1 MSNTTDIKSFNIS
14 SVLRVLHQHK
24 ALTKTEIASLLGLS
38 SVTAHNLINELK
50 KNDIVIE
57 TGNYAYSGG
66 RRAVYYKINENFG
79 CAIGVR
85 MSRGSLQTT
94 VYNISLDNLY
104 QNTVEWDM
112 RDVAACIE
120 TIKAEINLA
129 QESCGERNYLG
140 LGITIPGHANPSGV
154 VLSLPD
160 RHEWNNVSI
169 YEAIKSAVDMPIY
182 IDNDNNAEA
191 IASKWVGLA
200 NNYENYVYLS
210 TDDGTGVGVVL
221 DGQVFYGS
229 NYYCCEIGHIS
240 VDPDGLLCSCGNRGC
255 LQAYTGSDSIYARIK
270 EAHPEASTPAAVM
283 ALYEE
288 GDQTVREVINKAV
301 SYTALAIEYIIRIF
315 DPKCIILQSK
325 LLGASPE
332 FFSQIERRVFKFN
345 LNNPNQNTVDL
356 IFNDQSETVHDVAPA
371 CIVFNRFYSAPNRHN
386 FDKV

>member
-50 KNDIVIE
+50 KNEIVIE
-57 TGNYAYSGG
+57 TGDYAYSGG

-94 VYNISLDNLY
+94 VYNISLDCLY
-104 QNTVEWDM
+104 ENTVKWDM
-112 RDVAACIE
+112 REISSCIE
-120 TIKAEINLA
+120 LIKSEIALA
-129 QESCGERNYLG
+129 QERCGKQNYLG
-140 LGITIPGHANPSGV
+140 LGITIPGHANPGGI
-154 VLSLPD
+154 VLNIPD
-160 RHEWNNVSI
+160 RPEWNNVSI
-169 YEAIKSAVDMPIY
+169 YEAIKQAVDLPIY

-191 IASKWVGLA
+191 IAAKWSGIA
-200 NNYENYVYLS
+200 NDYENYVYLS

-221 DGQVFYGS
+221 DGQIFYGS

-240 VDPDGLLCSCGNRGC
+240 VNPDGLVCSCGNRGC
-255 LQAYTGSDSIYARIK
+255 LQAYTGSDAIYERIR
-270 EAHPEASTPAAVM
+270 ATHPNVTSPADVLM
-283 ALYEE
+283 LYEDE
-288 GDQTVREVINKAV
+288 DETVREIIKQAV
-301 SYTALAIEYIIRIF
+301 SYTALAIEYIIRLF

-332 FFSQIERRVFKFN
+332 FLYRIEQKVFK
-345 LNNPNQNTVDL
+345 LNKTNPNQNTVTL
-356 IFNDQSETVHDVAPA
+356 VLNDQSDIIHGVAPA